1 MIVAL
6 DTNIVIYL
14 VEANP
19 IWTPIATAGLRKL
32 RAAGDEI
39 AFCDAGRLEC
49 LIKPFSSGNATDI
62 ATYQTFFN
70 SSQVTMLPVES
81 ATWERAAQLGAT
93 YGFKPLDCV
102 HLAAAIEKGCGL
114 FLTNDAPL
122 KRCSDIAVEVLL
134 LTNNSP

>member
-6 DTNIVIYL
+6 DTNIVFYL

-19 IWTPIATAGLRKL
+19 IWTPIATARPRKL

-39 AFCDAGRLEC
+39 AFCDAGRLEW

-70 SSQVTMLPVES
+70 SSQVTIFACRVGNLGTCS
-81 ATWERAAQLGAT
+81 AA
-93 YGFKPLDCV
+93 
-102 HLAAAIEKGCGL
+102 
-114 FLTNDAPL
+114 
-122 KRCSDIAVEVLL
+122 RCDIRI
-134 LTNNSP
+134 